1 MNNEIESNFDLFA
14 DSAYSNTVLEP
25 KTAFL
30 IKIGVS
36 MALGCYP

>member
-1 MNNEIESNFDLFA
+1 MSNEIENNFDLFA
-14 DSAYSNTVLEP
+14 DSAYSNTVLDP

-30 IKIGVS
+30 VKIAVS